1 MKFIESTHI
10 DKEVWSD
17 LTINHS
23 THFFSETNYL
33 DAVAENWGAYV
44 KGNYE
49 AVLVIPYRV
58 KFGLKWVYLPL
69 FYRSSEWV
77 GNWTEEE
84 KEEIKSRLLK
94 DFNGGNIAFEES
106 NVDTSDFFY
115 QVIHPNQE
123 HRTNYNKLATRML
136 KKAQHSELK
145 QTNELHLDV
154 FVKLI
159 AKELQAKVGVWDEEG
174 IAVFKNLVNNYAK
187 DDKLKFYGA
196 ILHGEL
202 VGGIV
207 TLISNNRI
215 LYLKGTATIEAK
227 KMGAIYMVMDAAIHD
242 AMQKKCTFDFGG
254 SRVDGVARFNYN
266 LGGTD
271 VHYQNMVWDNFPF
284 WFRLMKRLKNRW
296 M

>member
-10 DKEVWSD
+10 DKKVWSE
-17 LTINHS
+17 LTTNHS
-23 THFFSETNYL
+23 IHFFSETNYL

-58 KFGLKWVYLPL
+58 KFGVKWAYLPL
-69 FYRSSEWV
+69 FYRSSEWI
-77 GNWTEEE
+77 GNWTEKE
-84 KEEIKSRLLK
+84 KKEIKSRLLK
-94 DFNGGNIAFEES
+94 DFKGGNIAFEES
-106 NVDTSDFFY
+106 NVDATDFFY

-123 HRTNYNKLATRML
+123 YRINYNKLAVRML
-136 KKAQHSELK
+136 KKAENSELK

-159 AKELQAKVGVWDEEG
+159 AKELKAKVGVWDEEG
-174 IAVFKNLVNNYAK
+174 MAVFKNLVNNYAK
-187 DDKLKFYGA
+187 DDKLKFYGV

-207 TLISNNRI
+207 TLVSNNRI

-227 KMGAIYMVMDAAIHD
+227 KMGAVYMVMDAAIND

-271 VHYQNMVWDNFPF
+271 VHYQNMVWDSFPF